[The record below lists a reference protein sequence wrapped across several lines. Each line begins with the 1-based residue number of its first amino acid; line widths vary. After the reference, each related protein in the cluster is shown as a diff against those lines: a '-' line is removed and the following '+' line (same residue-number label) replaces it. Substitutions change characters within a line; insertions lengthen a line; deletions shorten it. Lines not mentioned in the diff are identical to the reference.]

1 MKYLLDLAGELKIE
15 LAEAAESVGGKVH
28 GHFIS
33 RVGPFRMMVH
43 GLRRKRHGS
52 YVTKGVGKFAT
63 GECAMQLPAF
73 QTPAFQ
79 FGDLRSDFLVVQ
91 LLYGHSISPIR
102 LQAPT
107 DPAHVSGI
115 SLMTRFVRSLRTQ
128 LSRARLLV

>member
-1 MKYLLDLAGELKIE
+1 
-15 LAEAAESVGGKVH
+15 
-28 GHFIS
+28 
-33 RVGPFRMMVH
+33 
-43 GLRRKRHGS
+43 
-52 YVTKGVGKFAT
+52 
-63 GECAMQLPAF
+63 MQLPAF